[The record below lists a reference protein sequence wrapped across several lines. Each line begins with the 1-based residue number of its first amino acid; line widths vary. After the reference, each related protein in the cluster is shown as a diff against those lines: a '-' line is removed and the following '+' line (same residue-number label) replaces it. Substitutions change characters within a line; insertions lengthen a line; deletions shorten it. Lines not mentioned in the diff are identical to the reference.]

1 MEKNNIKVT
10 AQQFIK
16 TYEDHGAV
24 MKEGFTKEGFINE
37 FNNILN
43 ESSSECEAIV
53 KLYKLVETQINFDDE
68 DDRTNDHNIREQ

>member
-24 MKEGFTKEGFINE
+24 MKEGFTQEGFINE
-37 FNNILN
+37 FNKILN

-53 KLYKLVETQINFDDE
+53 KLYQLVENQIMFDDE
-68 DDRTNDHNIREQ
+68 TNKHNTMEQ